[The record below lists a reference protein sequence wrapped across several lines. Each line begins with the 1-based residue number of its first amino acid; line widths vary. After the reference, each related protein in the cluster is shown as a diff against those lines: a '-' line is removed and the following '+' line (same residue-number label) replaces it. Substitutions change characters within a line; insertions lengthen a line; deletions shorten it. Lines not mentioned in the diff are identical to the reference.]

1 MALSKFLRS
10 FHATFVAVP
19 VHVVTVK
26 SKGGSVSKLENRK
39 ISMAS
44 DITTVVSSQEKT

>member
-10 FHATFVAVP
+10 FHATFVA

-39 ISMAS
+39 ISMTS
-44 DITTVVSSQEKT
+44 DITTVVSSQEKS